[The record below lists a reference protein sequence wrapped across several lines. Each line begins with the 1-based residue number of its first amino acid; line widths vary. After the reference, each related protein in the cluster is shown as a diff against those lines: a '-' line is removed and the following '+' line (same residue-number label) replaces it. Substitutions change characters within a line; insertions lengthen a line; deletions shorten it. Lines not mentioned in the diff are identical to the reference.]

1 MDNSKCILVIENEK
15 KLSQFVSL
23 ELENEEYQVIT
34 AADGREGLEKALS
47 YNIDLILIDLVLPKL
62 NGFEVIRRIRRE
74 KETPIIITTTYD
86 SIMDRVAGLDIGA
99 DDYIVKPFSIEEL
112 LARIRSIFRRMKNKE
127 INKKTE
133 NVSFRDLHLDKTNLV
148 VYRNQKMISLT
159 RREFALLS
167 ALINNAGNVVTR
179 EYLLSEVWGYEKGT
193 KTNMI
198 GVYIRYLRNKID
210 RVGTPNYI
218 RTIRG
223 IGYIMNNHL

>member
-1 MDNSKCILVIENEK
+1 
-15 KLSQFVSL
+15 
-23 ELENEEYQVIT
+23 
-34 AADGREGLEKALS
+34 
-47 YNIDLILIDLVLPKL
+47 
-62 NGFEVIRRIRRE
+62 
-74 KETPIIITTTYD
+74 
-86 SIMDRVAGLDIGA
+86 
-99 DDYIVKPFSIEEL
+99 
-112 LARIRSIFRRMKNKE
+112 MKNKE

-179 EYLLSEVWGYEKGT
+179 EYLLLEVWGYEKGT

-210 RVGTPNYI
+210 RVGTPSYI